1 MRFLYAILLGVLMAG
16 SIASAELE
24 PPRNYIAAMVNE
36 TVITAGQVDELTMDA
51 ARPLLRT
58 YQQPELVEQKLQA
71 LRSEILEQL
80 IENRLILD
88 EFKTGGAKVP
98 EAWVEDEIKDKIRQR
113 YHDRATLTREL
124 QAKGLTQDALRQQ
137 IREDIILN
145 LMRHKNIASAIL
157 ISPQKIERYY
167 STNLNQFQL
176 GNQVKLRMIVLKCTV
191 DEPVEEVRK
200 RAREI
205 TGKLDEG
212 ASFAEMA
219 AIYSEGSEQKQGG
232 DLGWMENSKTTKGLA
247 DVAAGLRPGQHSD
260 FIGFARDTN
269 DVYWMYSYNKAGQVI
284 LARKYSDRIGMN
296 EMIEERKFEP
306 PIEDATLAVPPQE
319 FRLIMLAD
327 RRVART
333 EPLAEVRDK
342 IEKELQ
348 SQEHERLRKRW
359 VDRLRAKAFV
369 RYFR

>member
-1 MRFLYAILLGVLMAG
+1 
-16 SIASAELE
+16 
-24 PPRNYIAAMVNE
+24 MVNE
-36 TVITAGQVDELTMDA
+36 TVITSGQVDDLAMDA

-58 YQQPELVEQKLQA
+58 FHDPAVIQQKYAA

-80 IENRLILD
+80 IENQLILD

-98 EAWVEDEIKDKIRQR
+98 EAWVDDEIKDRIRQR
-113 YHDRATLTREL
+113 YHDQATLTREL
-124 QAKGLTQDALRQQ
+124 NAKGLTRDKLREQ

-145 LMRHKNIASAIL
+145 IMRHKNIGSAIL

-167 STNLNQFQL
+167 QTNLTQFQL
-176 GNQVKLRMIVLKCTV
+176 GNQIKLRMIVLKCNS
-191 DEPVEEVRK
+191 DEPLEEVRK

-212 ASFAEMA
+212 ASFSEMA

-232 DLGWMENSKTTKGLA
+232 DLGWMEDSKTTKGLA
-247 DVAAGLRPGQHSD
+247 DVAAGLRPGQHSSL
-260 FIGFARDTN
+260 IGFARDTN
-269 DVYWMYSYNKAGQVI
+269 DIYWMYSYNKAGLVS
-284 LARKYSDRIGMN
+284 LARKYSDKIGMN
-296 EMIEERKFEP
+296 EMIEEKKFDP
-306 PIEDATLAVPPQE
+306 AIEDTALSVAPQE

-333 EPLAEVRDK
+333 ETLAEVRDR

-348 SQEHERLRKRW
+348 SKERERLRKRW

-369 RYFR
+369 RYFQ